1 MAVWKPEPGERYLA
15 RVPVCFA
22 TGRARRVRGMRW
34 FRDSDRRDIGGELTG
49 WPAGPE
55 FTVRASTDALWRS
68 GLRGIAQ
75 AAGAVV
81 LGVLTSQ
88 GGSVGG
94 GSAVRRGSGTP
105 QEPAD
110 EVEDFPVLWA
120 PPGTVARTLPW
131 QLDPGRRDAKRYTT
145 HAIITDRRWVIVG
158 LPLNEKNAW
167 AVEDEVLWEG
177 PRRDLRRVEPR
188 DFTTGDDVKIVFD
201 DGSWCRLEVR
211 TRPRVTRYLD
221 PDLELLPLASLSPAH
236 REQAREFE
244 AESGCGPGSSFV
256 TRNAC
261 GCLRIATVDG
271 ARVSSWSGI
280 ADTEIIVDADGT
292 RLGPQ
297 EFHPADFFT

>member
-1 MAVWKPEPGERYLA
+1 
-15 RVPVCFA
+15 
-22 TGRARRVRGMRW
+22 MRW
-34 FRDSDRRDIGGELTG
+34 FRDNNRRDIQGELSG

-68 GLRGIAQ
+68 GLKGIAQ

-120 PPGTVARTLPW
+120 PLGTVARTLPW

-158 LPLNEKNAW
+158 LPLNEKDAW

-177 PRRDLRRVEPR
+177 PRHGLRRVEPR
-188 DFTTGDDVKIVFD
+188 NFTTGDDVKIVFD

-211 TRPRVTRYLD
+211 TRPRVTLFLN
-221 PDLELLPLASLSPAH
+221 PDLDLLPLASLSPVH
-236 REQAREFE
+236 QEQAREFE
-244 AESGCGPGSSFV
+244 AENGCGPGTSFV

-261 GCLRIATVDG
+261 GCFRIATVDG
-271 ARVSSWSGI
+271 ARVSSWSGT
-280 ADTEIIVDADGT
+280 ADTEIIVDANGT

-297 EFHPADFFT
+297 EFHPADFLT